1 LNKKGGEKVIECE
14 HEGEHERLVERAKA
28 EMPKEE
34 HIALMCDMLKILGE
48 PSRMRIVLTLLQ
60 GEMCVLHIVEAVG
73 GNQSAVSQQLRI
85 LKHGRLI
92 KSRREG
98 KNVLYSIA
106 DEHVVEIVKM
116 GLEHAREL
124 E

>member
-1 LNKKGGEKVIECE
+1 MTECE
-14 HEGEHERLVERAKA
+14 EECLHGQRVARAKE
-28 EMPKEE
+28 EMPTDEY
-34 HIALMCDMLKILGE
+34 LSVMCGMLKILGE
-48 PSRMRIVLTLLQ
+48 PSRMKIVVALLQ

-85 LKHGRLI
+85 LKNGGLI

-98 KNVLYSIA
+98 KNMLYSIA
-106 DEHVVEIVKM
+106 DEHVYEIVRM
-116 GLEHAREL
+116 SAEHARCEM